1 MWGRILGLVP
11 YGLGFAPDNCLVL
24 LGFGGPDLKGAWRYD
39 LEALPG
45 GQMAAGILGRITAN
59 LRANGV
65 SAVAAA
71 GYGPARLVTPVA
83 DRLRLAASSAG
94 LRVVEVTRVEGA
106 RYWSY
111 IRDGP
116 LEGLPVEAPA
126 AGYAAT
132 LGPVFPSRA
141 ALAAAIAPVAGSA
154 GAVMAAATARAEQQV
169 ARLAAAGPP
178 DSPGARQA
186 VASAGIAAV
195 TRAIGIYRDGGM
207 LSGTEEIAWLA
218 VLLADEWVLDDACA
232 RMEPGYALAHR
243 RLWADVTS
251 WARPGYVAAPASLL
265 AFTALQSGAGAL
277 ANVAIGRALSDKPG
291 FPMAKALRKRVVD
304 GPPLYH
310 AAPVMT
316 PQQVDR
322 THRPHA
328 GNPLPG
334 QRPDLGGQSTEPEQ
348 Q

>member
-1 MWGRILGLVP
+1 
-11 YGLGFAPDNCLVL
+11 
-24 LGFGGPDLKGAWRYD
+24 
-39 LEALPG
+39 
-45 GQMAAGILGRITAN
+45 
-59 LRANGV
+59 
-65 SAVAAA
+65 
-71 GYGPARLVTPVA
+71 
-83 DRLRLAASSAG
+83 
-94 LRVVEVTRVEGA
+94 
-106 RYWSY
+106 
-111 IRDGP
+111 
-116 LEGLPVEAPA
+116 
-126 AGYAAT
+126 
-132 LGPVFPSRA
+132 
-141 ALAAAIAPVAGSA
+141 
-154 GAVMAAATARAEQQV
+154 
-169 ARLAAAGPP
+169 
-178 DSPGARQA
+178 
-186 VASAGIAAV
+186 
-195 TRAIGIYRDGGM
+195 M

-316 PQQVDR
+316 PQQVDHS
-322 THRPHA
+322 HRHHA
-328 GNPLPG
+328 GDPVRE
-334 QRPDLGGQSTEPEQ
+334 QRSDLGGESTEPEQ